1 MWRHIWQ
8 PPITPAKEP
17 FEVVDADIS
26 DAQLQAMIVNQRN
39 PKALEAK
46 RIKNTTTV
54 VVLFDGMKV
63 PNYVMCGASL
73 LRCTLYK
80 RQNGVCYACEGLGHR
95 ADVCPNPN
103 KRLCRGCGLASPSDD
118 HQCSPKCALYGGQ
131 HHTADRT
138 CKERFQVPYVVRRR
152 RQRWRKRAKKTQ
164 QLAQESRSRDSSVSS
179 TSHAGAFRHASWP
192 PGQQLQGAALTPG
205 CGSRKSL
212 PGRIVAK
219 PKPAAP
225 PREVTQAT
233 IARA

>member
-1 MWRHIWQ
+1 
-8 PPITPAKEP
+8 
-17 FEVVDADIS
+17 
-26 DAQLQAMIVNQRN
+26 MIVNQRN

-63 PNYVMCGASL
+63 PNYVMCGVSL

-80 RQNGVCYACEGLGHR
+80 RQNDVCYACGGLGHR

-103 KRLCRGCGLASPSDD
+103 KRVCRGCGLASPSDD
-118 HQCSPKCALYGGQ
+118 HQCSPKCALCGGP
-131 HHTADRT
+131 HPTADRT

-152 RQRWRKRAKKTQ
+152 RRRRRQRAKKTQ

-179 TSHAGAFRHASWP
+179 TPRRGAFRHASWP
-192 PGQQLQGAALTPG
+192 PEQQLQGPL
-205 CGSRKSL
+205 SL
-212 PGRIVAK
+212 PGADPERAYLGGSCQTEASG
-219 PKPAAP
+219 AAT
-225 PREVTQAT
+225 RGNSGT